1 MESKSC
7 CFFLFVFFVA
17 HLKVS
22 PFYPSTRSQVK
33 AKSASRSGSRG
44 SRGANG
50 AMSPERELPKNH
62 GLE

>member
-1 MESKSC
+1 M
-7 CFFLFVFFVA
+7 
-17 HLKVS
+17 
-22 PFYPSTRSQVK
+22 K

-62 GLE
+62 GWSGIGWIGWMLELLPPL